1 MGGFAPGLQP
11 SFHATALA
19 HLRARALEVG
29 WQSTPAINASNR
41 MCSMK
46 TKTVTTIVLAVNAL
60 LGSPSRAVET
70 YDVSD
75 SNGVPFMR
83 ARIFGTGDGPYWK
96 DGDSPERSLRNLPQ
110 WEVDH
115 SLAGIRH
122 WAEIINVIPGQSP
135 AIVNIGGIPDYT
147 AYANFRTSPDGGTNV
162 QAALMGRDPGEL
174 HYGAHAMVTIGQMGF
189 SSEAYIPSQLPM
201 TPKIGLTPVMIHE
214 LGHDLGIESTIGY
227 EPHPDF
233 PGPLSTYF
241 PEKINAWTEHLYD
254 DNGKQAKPGQTI
266 YCSVCANPRAD
277 DVFDLRRDQGYFAG
291 KHVSEVLAGAMPGIP
306 VLVMDEHGQ
315 LRDVPFVSHSEL
327 KNSLMSHQAYRNYT
341 SFMEAEIASLQDI
354 GHDIDRRKFFGYS
367 IYGNGQNLIND
378 NPFFARNTE
387 GTAYLPN
394 TYNTAT
400 LGLGLHVYG
409 SGNTVV
415 QRADLLSEGP
425 GGAGI
430 RVDGE
435 ANRITIPPGT
445 RVHADGAYGR
455 GVMFAYGKDH
465 TLTQRGD
472 VQALGEHGIAAS
484 FDFGNNAIG
493 DYHEYR
499 GSYIRTV
506 GNNAAPML
514 NEIDG
519 PLVRTFD
526 LTGRLVGSHAAMY
539 MSKNGYVGQINV
551 MRGAM
556 LSGDILSDYA
566 QLDENGSPRLTKLT
580 FGMMP
585 DANGHSTGQPD
596 ASFAAR
602 YEGNIVGRDNLS
614 LQLSGGVVLFTGN
627 HEVYDATVAQRA
639 TLSGNGSYL
648 LNTDGS
654 FANNGAVAPLIDGRD
669 NSITVNGDY
678 LQTSTGR
685 LQVAVN
691 DTGAFSRLVVNG
703 SAALDGALT
712 IMPQRGWYGSGFSV
726 SSNQW
731 LKATNLTGSFT
742 EVTTSLQSPTLM
754 ASATAQGDNTYALTL
769 SRPTDAY
776 SRYAADANSRP
787 VGAALDQVAG
797 NAAVGLH
804 PLVAALDF
812 SASDGTA
819 VTSALSQLSPS
830 AYASEQGRRVND
842 SFYARS
848 AVYNRLERAFGGA
861 PSSSM
866 AVMGYGPEQKRSG
879 GNSASAIDAIAPASS
894 DLPSYDMQGYA
905 AWTSAFG
912 GWTTQS
918 GDSNAASTRS
928 TISGF
933 MTGIDTSVFE
943 DWRFGVLAG
952 YSRSTF
958 KLNAASSS
966 GRSDNYTFGTYAGTE
981 WTVPEG
987 AVAFRSGVAYTW
999 HDLEMSRNVRF
1010 PGFNDN
1016 LISDYDAGTFQIFGE
1031 LGYKVHL
1038 GKYSVIEPY
1047 ANIAHVRVATDGM
1060 SERGLSGA
1068 ALDIRADTMD
1078 TTLST
1083 LGVYANTRFQL
1094 GQIATTARADIG
1106 WRHAIGDLIPLST
1119 ASFAAGS
1126 SAFVASGLSIGK
1138 DVALVA
1144 SGLDFQLSSN
1154 STVGIAYQ
1162 GQFGSG
1168 ITQNGLNATFNV
1180 KF

>member
-1 MGGFAPGLQP
+1 
-11 SFHATALA
+11 
-19 HLRARALEVG
+19 
-29 WQSTPAINASNR
+29 
-41 MCSMK
+41 MK
-46 TKTVTTIVLAVNAL
+46 TKTVTTIMLAVNAL
-60 LGSPSRAVET
+60 LGSPSRAVEI

-83 ARIFGTGDGPYWK
+83 ARIFGIGDGPYWGE
-96 DGDSPERSLRNLPQ
+96 GDSRQRSLRNLPQ

-115 SLAGIRH
+115 SLAAIRH

-135 AIVNIGGIPDYT
+135 ALVNIGGIRANT
-147 AYANFRTSPDGGTNV
+147 AYANFDTSPGSGTKV
-162 QAALMGRDPGEL
+162 QAALTGQDPGEL
-174 HYGAHAMVTIGQMGF
+174 QYGAHAMVTIGQMGF

-214 LGHDLGIESTIGY
+214 LGHDLGIGSTIGY
-227 EPHPDF
+227 EPSPDF

-241 PEKINAWTEHLYD
+241 PEKIDAWTEHLYD

-266 YCSVCANPRAD
+266 YCAVCANPRAD
-277 DVFDLRRDQGYFAG
+277 DVFDLRHDQGYFVG

-306 VLVMDEHGQ
+306 VRVMDEHGER
-315 LRDVPFVSHSEL
+315 RDVPFASHIEL
-327 KNSLMSHQAYRNYT
+327 KNSLMSHQGYRNYT
-341 SFMEAEIASLQDI
+341 SLMEAEIAVLQDI
-354 GHDIDRRKFFGYS
+354 GYSIDRRKFFGYS
-367 IYGNGQNLIND
+367 IYGNGQNLVND
-378 NPFFARNTE
+378 NPFFARNAD
-387 GTAYLPN
+387 GTVYLPS

-415 QRADLLSEGP
+415 QHADLLSEGA

-435 ANRITIPPGT
+435 NNQIIIPPGT
-445 RVHADGAYGR
+445 RVYADGAYGR

-465 TLTQRGD
+465 TFTQRGN

-484 FDFGNNAIG
+484 FDFGNNAMG
-493 DYHEYR
+493 NDYEYR
-499 GSYIRTV
+499 GSYIRTI

-514 NEIDG
+514 NEIEG
-519 PLVRTFD
+519 PLVSKFD
-526 LTGRLVGSHAAMY
+526 LTGRLAGSHAAMY
-539 MSKNGYVGQINV
+539 MSNNGYVGEINV

-556 LSGDILSDYA
+556 LSGDVLSDYA
-566 QLDENGSPRLTKLT
+566 ELDENGALRLTKLT
-580 FGMMP
+580 FGMTP
-585 DANGHSTGQPD
+585 DANGRSTQQPD
-596 ASFAAR
+596 QSFATR
-602 YEGNIVGRDNLS
+602 YEGNIIGRNLS
-614 LQLSGGVVLFTGN
+614 LQLSGGVTLLTGN
-627 HEVYDATVAQRA
+627 HDVYDATVAQGA

-648 LNTDGS
+648 LNTDGRFTNS
-654 FANNGAVAPLIDGRD
+654 GAVAPLIGRLD

-678 LQTSTGR
+678 LQTSTGH

-691 DTGAFSRLVVNG
+691 DSGAFSRLVVNG
-703 SAALDGALT
+703 NASLDGTLT
-712 IMPQRGWYGSGFSV
+712 ITPQRGWYGSGFSF

-731 LKATNLTGSFT
+731 LNAAKLAGSFT
-742 EVTTSLQSPTLM
+742 NVTTSLQSPTLL
-754 ASATAQGDNTYALTL
+754 ASAAAEGGNTYALTL
-769 SRPTDAY
+769 SRPSDAY
-776 SRYAADANSRP
+776 SRYGADANSRE

-797 NAAVGLH
+797 NAASGLH

-812 SASDGTA
+812 SSPDGTA
-819 VTSALSQLSPS
+819 VTSALRQLSPS
-830 AYASEQGRRVND
+830 IYASEQGRRIND
-842 SFYARS
+842 SFYVRS
-848 AVYNRLERAFGGA
+848 AVYDRLEQAFGGA
-861 PSSSM
+861 PSSAM
-866 AVMGYGPEQKRSG
+866 ASIGYGPEQKRTGSE
-879 GNSASAIDAIAPASS
+879 SASAIDAISAAPS
-894 DLPSYDMQGYA
+894 DPRSYDLQGYA
-905 AWTSAFG
+905 AWASAFG

-918 GDSNAASTRS
+918 GDGNAAGTRS

-933 MTGIDTSVFE
+933 MTGIDRPIFE

-958 KLNAASSS
+958 KAGAASSS

-981 WTVPEG
+981 WILPEG
-987 AVAFRSGVAYTW
+987 TLAFRSGIAYTW

-1016 LISDYDAGTFQIFGE
+1016 LISDHGAGTSQIFGE

-1038 GKYSVIEPY
+1038 GKTSLIEPY
-1047 ANIAHVRVATDGM
+1047 ANLAHVRVATDGFY
-1060 SERGLSGA
+1060 ERGLNGA

-1083 LGVYANTRFQL
+1083 LGIYATTRFQL
-1094 GQIATTARADIG
+1094 GHIATTVRADVG
-1106 WRHAIGDLIPLST
+1106 WRHALGDIIPLST

-1126 SAFVASGLSIGK
+1126 SAFAASGLSIGK
-1138 DVALVA
+1138 DVALVE
-1144 SGLDFQLSSN
+1144 SGLDFQISSN
-1154 STVGIAYQ
+1154 STLGIAYQ

-1168 ITQNGLNATFNV
+1168 LTQNGLNATFNV

>member
-1 MGGFAPGLQP
+1 
-11 SFHATALA
+11 
-19 HLRARALEVG
+19 
-29 WQSTPAINASNR
+29 
-41 MCSMK
+41 
-46 TKTVTTIVLAVNAL
+46 
-60 LGSPSRAVET
+60 
-70 YDVSD
+70 
-75 SNGVPFMR
+75 MR
-83 ARIFGTGDGPYWK
+83 
-96 DGDSPERSLRNLPQ
+96 
-110 WEVDH
+110 
-115 SLAGIRH
+115 
-122 WAEIINVIPGQSP
+122 
-135 AIVNIGGIPDYT
+135 
-147 AYANFRTSPDGGTNV
+147 
-162 QAALMGRDPGEL
+162 
-174 HYGAHAMVTIGQMGF
+174 
-189 SSEAYIPSQLPM
+189 
-201 TPKIGLTPVMIHE
+201 
-214 LGHDLGIESTIGY
+214 
-227 EPHPDF
+227 
-233 PGPLSTYF
+233 
-241 PEKINAWTEHLYD
+241 D

-266 YCSVCANPRAD
+266 YCSVCNNLPAD
-277 DVFDLRRDQGYFAG
+277 DVFDLRRDRGYFAG

-306 VLVMDEHGQ
+306 VRVMDEYGR
-315 LRDVPFVSHSEL
+315 RDVPFVSHSEL
-327 KNSLMSHQAYRNYT
+327 KNSLMSHKRYRNYT
-341 SFMEAEIASLQDI
+341 VLMEAEIAAFQDM
-354 GHDIDRRKFFGYS
+354 GYSIDRRHHFGYS
-367 IYGNGQNLIND
+367 IYGNGQNLVND
-378 NPFFARNTE
+378 NPFFARNAD
-387 GTAYLPN
+387 GSAYLPN

-415 QRADLLSEGP
+415 QRADLLSQGA

-435 ANRITIPPGT
+435 NNQIIIPAGT
-445 RVHADGAYGR
+445 RVYADGAYGR

-465 TLTQRGD
+465 TFTERGD

-484 FDFGNNAIG
+484 FNFGNNAMG
-493 DYHEYR
+493 NDREYH
-499 GSYIRTV
+499 GSYIRTIDNKAV
-506 GNNAAPML
+506 PML

-519 PLVRTFD
+519 PLVSAFD
-526 LTGRLVGSHAAMY
+526 LTGRLAGSHAAIY
-539 MSKNGYVGQINV
+539 MSNNGYVGEINV

-566 QLDENGSPRLTKLT
+566 ELDANGAPRLTKLT
-580 FGMMP
+580 FGMTP
-585 DANGHSTGQPD
+585 DANGHSTEQPD
-596 ASFAAR
+596 ASFATR
-602 YEGNIVGRDNLS
+602 YEGNIVGRNLS
-614 LQLSGGVVLFTGN
+614 LRLSGGVTLFTGN
-627 HEVYDATVAQRA
+627 HEVYDATVAQGA

-648 LNTDGS
+648 LSTDGRFS
-654 FANNGAVAPLIDGRD
+654 NSGAVAPLSGRLD

-685 LQVAVN
+685 LRVGVN
-691 DTGAFSRLVVNG
+691 DTGTFSRLVVNG
-703 SAALDGALT
+703 NAALDGTLT
-712 IMPQRGWYGSGFSV
+712 ITPQRGWYGSGFSV

-731 LKATNLTGSFT
+731 LKATNVTGSFAN
-742 EVTTSLQSPTLM
+742 VATSLQSPTLL
-754 ASATAQGDNTYALTL
+754 ASATAEGDNTYALTL
-769 SRPTDAY
+769 SRPADAY
-776 SRYAADANSRP
+776 SRYGADANSRQ

-797 NAAVGLH
+797 NAALGLH

-819 VTSALSQLSPS
+819 VTSALRQFSPS

-848 AVYNRLERAFGGA
+848 AVYNRLEQAFGGA

-866 AVMGYGPEQKRSG
+866 AVIGYGPGQMRRS
-879 GNSASAIDAIAPASS
+879 GNSASAIGAVGPTSS
-894 DLPSYDMQGYA
+894 DLLYYDLQGYA
-905 AWTSAFG
+905 GWASAFG
-912 GWTTQS
+912 GWTAQS

-933 MTGIDTSVFE
+933 MTGIDTPVFE

-958 KLNAASSS
+958 KVAAASSS
-966 GRSDNYTFGTYAGTE
+966 GRSDNYTVGTYAGTE

-987 AVAFRSGVAYTW
+987 AVALRSGIAYTW

-1038 GKYSVIEPY
+1038 GNYSMIEPY
-1047 ANIAHVRVATDGM
+1047 ANLAHVRVGTDGL
-1060 SERGLSGA
+1060 SERGLNGA
-1068 ALDIRADTMD
+1068 ALAVRADTMD

-1083 LGVYANTRFQL
+1083 LGVYATTRFQL

-1106 WRHAIGDLIPLST
+1106 WRHAVGDLIPFST

-1126 SAFVASGLSIGK
+1126 SAFAASGVSIGK
-1138 DVALVA
+1138 DVALVE
-1144 SGLDFQLSSN
+1144 SGLDFRISNN
-1154 STVGIAYQ
+1154 STLGIAYQ